1 MQSHNLINFAIG
13 CVGAMAPEIWRLYN
27 LRTQP
32 IFRWSWG
39 YLLFSIPF
47 ILLGGLIAWML
58 EPTTKYAAFYSGLT
72 TPTLLTTAL
81 KDSTKALKESKEIEI
96 ENKKLADRVRSL
108 EKFMPDAEQTLPP
121 EWSTN
126 FDSVEARPSAI
137 ASMLKQFL
145 RGL

>member
-13 CVGAMAPEIWRLYN
+13 CVGAMAPEVWRLYN

-32 IFRWSWG
+32 VFKWSWG
-39 YLLFSIPF
+39 YLFFSIPF
-47 ILLGGLIAWML
+47 ILLGGLVAWML

-81 KDSTKALKESKEIEI
+81 KDSAKAQKELKEL
-96 ENKKLADRVRSL
+96 ENENEKLADRVRSL
-108 EKFMPDAEQTLPP
+108 EEFMPGTEQTVPSK
-121 EWSTN
+121 WTTN
-126 FDSVEARPSAI
+126 FSSEARSLTISNMA
-137 ASMLKQFL
+137 KQFL